1 MGQTKPVTIYRLVT
15 EGTDDEVILQM
26 SVAKKRLGEQVLGD
40 NNGKRV
46 VTGDLSM
53 ATTSMADIIEKLLE
67 T

>member
-15 EGTDDEVILQM
+15 EGTVDEVILQM

-67 T
+67 A

>member
-15 EGTDDEVILQM
+15 EGTVDEVILQM